1 MISSHR
7 KLLRQQSSIVRLTWW
22 WTNRMSRGS
31 LNPKISPFN
40 SYFNTRT
47 TLGSL
52 EIDHLQPFRHVKGR
66 ITLSPLYKDLG
77 LINKKI
83 LDDLVQL
90 LEFIPEVKVKCR
102 DVH

>member
-1 MISSHR
+1 
-7 KLLRQQSSIVRLTWW
+7 
-22 WTNRMSRGS
+22 MSRGS
-31 LNPKISPFN
+31 LNPRISPFN
-40 SYFNTRT
+40 SDFNTLT

-52 EIDHLQPFRHVKGR
+52 EIDNLQSFRHVKGR
-66 ITLSPLYKDLG
+66 ITLSPLYKGLG